1 MSLPVLICDD
11 SALARKQI
19 ARSLPASLNAEIIFA
34 EHGLDALE
42 KLSQHTFRLMFL
54 DLTMPELDGFG
65 TLEAMRQRDINV
77 PVVVVS
83 GDIQPKAKE
92 RVFALGAKAFI
103 HKPINHD
110 ELKAALRELVQPDA
124 LPQIIQPIRTELP
137 ILRRRDI
144 YMEVA
149 NVAIGRAADALARHF
164 DVFVQLPLPNVNILE
179 LGELHMALKDIARHD
194 NVSGVCQGF
203 CGEGIAGEAL
213 VLLSDSSVDD
223 LKKLMQAPELIA
235 QDERVIELELLM
247 DVSNILV
254 GSFLNGL
261 GAQADVRFF
270 QSTPVLL
277 GQHISIDSVIESTTG
292 VFHKTMTFEVSYN
305 IEGTSIRCDLLF
317 MFVDES
323 LPLLNNKL
331 AYLMEDF

>member
-1 MSLPVLICDD
+1 MSFPVLICDD
-11 SALARKQI
+11 SALARKQM
-19 ARSLPASLNAEIIFA
+19 ARSLPATLNPDITFA
-34 EHGLDALE
+34 IHGKNALE
-42 KLSQHTFRLMFL
+42 ELAQKEFKLMFL
-54 DLTMPELDGFG
+54 DLTMPEMDGFE
-65 TLEAMRQRDINV
+65 TLENMQRLGNKT

-103 HKPINHD
+103 QKPIAKD
-110 ELKAALRELVQPDA
+110 ELKNALKELIAPEPRP
-124 LPQIIQPIRTELP
+124 LIITPSVIELP

-149 NVAIGRAADALARHF
+149 NVSIGRAADALARHF
-164 DVFVQLPLPNVNILE
+164 DVFVQLPLPNVNIFE
-179 LGELHMALKDIARHD
+179 VSELHMALRDLASHD

-213 VLLSDSSVDD
+213 VILSDSSVSD
-223 LKKLMQAPELIA
+223 LKKLMKVPADSEEL
-235 QDERVIELELLM
+235 EELELLM
-247 DVSNILV
+247 DISNILV

-261 GAQADVRFF
+261 GEQSEVRFF
-270 QSTPVLL
+270 QSPPVLL
-277 GQHISIDSVIESTTG
+277 GQHISIDSIIESTTG
-292 VFHKTMTFEVSYN
+292 AFKRTMTFEVSYN

-323 LPLLNNKL
+323 LPLLDNKL
-331 AYLMEDF
+331 AYLMEEF

>member
-1 MSLPVLICDD
+1 MSFPVLICDD
-11 SALARKQI
+11 SALARKQM
-19 ARSLPASLNAEIIFA
+19 ARSLPATLNADVTFA
-34 EHGLDALE
+34 IHGKNALE
-42 KLSQHTFRLMFL
+42 ELAQKEFKLMFL
-54 DLTMPELDGFG
+54 DLTMPEMDGFE
-65 TLEAMRQRDINV
+65 TLENMKRLGIQT

-103 HKPINHD
+103 QKPIGKD
-110 ELKAALRELVQPDA
+110 ELKATLKELIEPNDR
-124 LPQIIQPIRTELP
+124 PQVITPTTIELP

-149 NVAIGRAADALARHF
+149 NVSIGRAADALARHF
-164 DVFVQLPLPNVNILE
+164 DVFVQLPLPNVNIFE
-179 LGELHMALKDIARHD
+179 VSELHMALRDLASHD

-213 VLLSDSSVDD
+213 VILSDSSVSD
-223 LKKLMQAPELIA
+223 LKKLMKVPADSEEL
-235 QDERVIELELLM
+235 EELELLM
-247 DVSNILV
+247 DISNILV

-261 GAQADVRFF
+261 GEQSEVRFF
-270 QSTPVLL
+270 QSSPVLL
-277 GQHISIDSVIESTTG
+277 GQHISIDSIIESTTG
-292 VFHKTMTFEVSYN
+292 AFNRTMTFEVSYN

-323 LPLLNNKL
+323 LPLLDNKL
-331 AYLMEDF
+331 SYLMEDF

>member
-1 MSLPVLICDD
+1 MSYSVLICDD
-11 SALARKQI
+11 SALARKQM
-19 ARSLPASLNAEIIFA
+19 ARSLPASLNADITFA
-34 EHGLDALE
+34 VHGLDALSILE
-42 KLSQHTFRLMFL
+42 TQRFQLMFL

-65 TLEAMRQRDINV
+65 TLEAMRDKGYTT

-92 RVFALGAKAFI
+92 RVLALGAKAFI
-103 HKPINHD
+103 QKPINKD
-110 ELKAALRELVQPDA
+110 DLNAV
-124 LPQIIQPIRTELP
+124 IRTLVEPPTQPRIVTPISIELP

-149 NVAIGRAADALARHF
+149 NVSIGRAADALARHF
-164 DVFVQLPLPNVNILE
+164 DVFVQLPLPNVNIFE
-179 LGELHMALKDIARHD
+179 VSELHMALRDLAD
-194 NVSGVCQGF
+194 NVHVSGVCQGF
-203 CGEGIAGEAL
+203 SGEGIAGEAL
-213 VLLSDSSVDD
+213 VLLTDSSVAD
-223 LKKLMQAPELIA
+223 LKKLMKVPADNEEL
-235 QDERVIELELLM
+235 EELELIM

-261 GAQADVRFF
+261 GEQAEVRFF
-270 QSTPVLL
+270 QSSPVLL
-277 GQHISIDSVIESTTG
+277 GQHIPIDSVIQSTAG
-292 VFHKTMTFEVSYN
+292 SFKKTMTFEVSYN

-323 LPLLNNKL
+323 LPLLDSKL

>member
-1 MSLPVLICDD
+1 MSFPVLICDD
-11 SALARKQI
+11 SALARKQM
-19 ARSLPASLNAEIIFA
+19 ARSLPATLNPDITFA
-34 EHGLDALE
+34 IHGKNALE
-42 KLSQHTFRLMFL
+42 ELAQKEFKLMFL
-54 DLTMPELDGFG
+54 DLTMPEMDGFE
-65 TLEAMRQRDINV
+65 TLENMQRLGNKT

-103 HKPINHD
+103 QKPIAKD
-110 ELKAALRELVQPDA
+110 ELKNALKELIEPEPRP
-124 LPQIIQPIRTELP
+124 LIITPSVIELP

-149 NVAIGRAADALARHF
+149 NVSIGRAADALARHF
-164 DVFVQLPLPNVNILE
+164 DVFVQLPLPNVNIFE
-179 LGELHMALKDIARHD
+179 VSELHMALRDLASHD

-213 VLLSDSSVDD
+213 VILSDSSVSD
-223 LKKLMQAPELIA
+223 LKKLMKVPADSQEL
-235 QDERVIELELLM
+235 EELELLM
-247 DVSNILV
+247 DISNILV

-261 GAQADVRFF
+261 GEQSEVRFF
-270 QSTPVLL
+270 QSPPVLL
-277 GQHISIDSVIESTTG
+277 GQHISIDSIIESTTG
-292 VFHKTMTFEVSYN
+292 AFKRTMTFEVSYN

-323 LPLLNNKL
+323 LPLLDNKL
-331 AYLMEDF
+331 AYLMEEF

>member
-1 MSLPVLICDD
+1 MSFPVLICDD
-11 SALARKQI
+11 SALARKQM
-19 ARSLPASLNAEIIFA
+19 ARSLPASLNADITFA
-34 EHGLDALE
+34 VHGLNALE
-42 KLSQHTFRLMFL
+42 ELSQKQFKLMFL

-65 TLEAMRQRDINV
+65 TLEEMRKRGDNT
-77 PVVVVS
+77 PVIVVS

-103 HKPINHD
+103 QKPIGQD
-110 ELKAALRELVQPDA
+110 ELKATLRELVEPASVSQVVTP
-124 LPQIIQPIRTELP
+124 RTIELP

-149 NVAIGRAADALARHF
+149 NVSIGRAADALARHF
-164 DVFVQLPLPNVNILE
+164 DVFVNLPLPNVNIFE
-179 LGELHMALKDIARHD
+179 LSELHMALRDLAESD

-203 CGEGIAGEAL
+203 SGEGIAGEAL
-213 VLLSDSSVDD
+213 VLLSDSSVAD
-223 LKKLMQAPELIA
+223 LKKLMKVPADSEEL
-235 QDERVIELELLM
+235 EELELLM

-261 GAQADVRFF
+261 GQQAEVRFF
-270 QSTPVLL
+270 QSSPVLL
-277 GQHISIDSVIESTTG
+277 GQHISIDSVIENTAGSFT
-292 VFHKTMTFEVSYN
+292 KTMTFEVSYT
-305 IEGTSIRCDLLF
+305 IENTSIRCDLLF

-323 LPLLNNKL
+323 LPLLDNKL

>member
-1 MSLPVLICDD
+1 MSFPVLICDD
-11 SALARKQI
+11 SALARKQM
-19 ARSLPASLNAEIIFA
+19 ARSLPATLNPDITFA
-34 EHGLDALE
+34 IHGKNALE
-42 KLSQHTFRLMFL
+42 ELAQKEFKLMFL
-54 DLTMPELDGFG
+54 DLTMPEMDGFE
-65 TLEAMRQRDINV
+65 TLENMQRLGNKT

-103 HKPINHD
+103 QKPIAKD
-110 ELKAALRELVQPDA
+110 ELKNALKELIEPEPRP
-124 LPQIIQPIRTELP
+124 LIITPSVIELP

-149 NVAIGRAADALARHF
+149 NVSIGRAADALARHF
-164 DVFVQLPLPNVNILE
+164 DVFVQLPLPNVNIFE
-179 LGELHMALKDIARHD
+179 VSELHMALRDLASHD

-213 VLLSDSSVDD
+213 VILSDSSVSDM
-223 LKKLMQAPELIA
+223 KKLMKVPADSEEL
-235 QDERVIELELLM
+235 EELELLM
-247 DVSNILV
+247 DISNILV

-261 GAQADVRFF
+261 GEQSEVRFF
-270 QSTPVLL
+270 QSPPVLL
-277 GQHISIDSVIESTTG
+277 GQHISIDSIIESTTG
-292 VFHKTMTFEVSYN
+292 AFKRTMTFEVSYN

-323 LPLLNNKL
+323 LPLLDNKL
-331 AYLMEDF
+331 AYLMEEF

>member
-1 MSLPVLICDD
+1 MSFPVLICDD
-11 SALARKQI
+11 SALARKQM
-19 ARSLPASLNAEIIFA
+19 ARSLPATLNPDITFA
-34 EHGLDALE
+34 IHGKNALE
-42 KLSQHTFRLMFL
+42 ELAQKEFKLMFL
-54 DLTMPELDGFG
+54 DLTMPEMDGFE
-65 TLEAMRQRDINV
+65 TLENMQRLGNKT

-103 HKPINHD
+103 QKPIAKD
-110 ELKAALRELVQPDA
+110 ELKSALKELIEPEPRP
-124 LPQIIQPIRTELP
+124 LIITPSVIELP

-149 NVAIGRAADALARHF
+149 NVSIGRAADALARHF
-164 DVFVQLPLPNVNILE
+164 DVFVQLPLPNVNIFE
-179 LGELHMALKDIARHD
+179 VSELHMALRDLASHD

-213 VLLSDSSVDD
+213 VILSDSSVSD
-223 LKKLMQAPELIA
+223 LKKLMKVPADSEEL
-235 QDERVIELELLM
+235 EELELLM
-247 DVSNILV
+247 DISNILV

-261 GAQADVRFF
+261 GEQSEVRFF
-270 QSTPVLL
+270 QSPPVLL
-277 GQHISIDSVIESTTG
+277 GQHISIDSIIESTTG
-292 VFHKTMTFEVSYN
+292 AFKRTMTFEVSYN

-323 LPLLNNKL
+323 LPLLDNKL
-331 AYLMEDF
+331 AYLMEEF

>member
-1 MSLPVLICDD
+1 MSFPVLICDD
-11 SALARKQI
+11 SALARKQM
-19 ARSLPASLNAEIIFA
+19 ARSLPATLNADVTFA
-34 EHGLDALE
+34 IHGKNALE
-42 KLSQHTFRLMFL
+42 ELAQKEFKLMFL
-54 DLTMPELDGFG
+54 DLTMPEMDGFE
-65 TLEAMRQRDINV
+65 TLENMKRLGIQT

-103 HKPINHD
+103 QKPIGKD
-110 ELKAALRELVQPDA
+110 ELKATLKELIEPNDR
-124 LPQIIQPIRTELP
+124 PQVITPTIIELP

-149 NVAIGRAADALARHF
+149 NVSIGRAADALARHF
-164 DVFVQLPLPNVNILE
+164 DVFVQLPLPNVNIFE
-179 LGELHMALKDIARHD
+179 VSELHMALRDLASHD

-213 VLLSDSSVDD
+213 VILSDSSVSD
-223 LKKLMQAPELIA
+223 LKKLMKVPADSEEL
-235 QDERVIELELLM
+235 EELELLM
-247 DVSNILV
+247 DISNILV

-261 GAQADVRFF
+261 GEQSEVRFF
-270 QSTPVLL
+270 QSSPVLL
-277 GQHISIDSVIESTTG
+277 GQHISIDSIIESTTG
-292 VFHKTMTFEVSYN
+292 AFSRTMTFEVSYN

-323 LPLLNNKL
+323 LPLLDNKL
-331 AYLMEDF
+331 SYLMEDF

>member
-1 MSLPVLICDD
+1 MSFPVLICDD
-11 SALARKQI
+11 SALARKQM
-19 ARSLPASLNAEIIFA
+19 ARSLPATLNADVTFA
-34 EHGLDALE
+34 IHGKNALE
-42 KLSQHTFRLMFL
+42 ELAQKEFKLMFL
-54 DLTMPELDGFG
+54 DLTMPEMDGFE
-65 TLEAMRQRDINV
+65 TLENMKRLGIQT

-103 HKPINHD
+103 QKPIGKD
-110 ELKAALRELVQPDA
+110 ELKATLEELIEPNDR
-124 LPQIIQPIRTELP
+124 PQVITPTTIELP

-149 NVAIGRAADALARHF
+149 NVSIGRAADALARHF
-164 DVFVQLPLPNVNILE
+164 DVFVQLPLPNVNIFE
-179 LGELHMALKDIARHD
+179 VSELHMALRDLASHD

-213 VLLSDSSVDD
+213 VILSDSSVSD
-223 LKKLMQAPELIA
+223 LKKLMKVPADSEEL
-235 QDERVIELELLM
+235 EELELLM
-247 DVSNILV
+247 DISNILV

-261 GAQADVRFF
+261 GEQSEVRFF
-270 QSTPVLL
+270 QSSPVLL
-277 GQHISIDSVIESTTG
+277 GQHISIDSIIESTTG
-292 VFHKTMTFEVSYN
+292 AFSRTMTFEVSYN

-323 LPLLNNKL
+323 LPLLDNKL
-331 AYLMEDF
+331 SYLMEDF

>member
-1 MSLPVLICDD
+1 MSFPVLICDD
-11 SALARKQI
+11 SALARKQM
-19 ARSLPASLNAEIIFA
+19 ARSLPATLNPDITFA
-34 EHGLDALE
+34 IHGKNALE
-42 KLSQHTFRLMFL
+42 ELAQKEFKLMFL
-54 DLTMPELDGFG
+54 DLTMPEMDGFE
-65 TLEAMRQRDINV
+65 TLENMQRLGNKT

-103 HKPINHD
+103 QKPIAKD
-110 ELKAALRELVQPDA
+110 ELKNALKELIEPEPRP
-124 LPQIIQPIRTELP
+124 LIITPSVIELP

-149 NVAIGRAADALARHF
+149 NVSIGRAADALARHF
-164 DVFVQLPLPNVNILE
+164 DVFVQLPLPNVNIFE
-179 LGELHMALKDIARHD
+179 VSELHMALRDLASHD

-213 VLLSDSSVDD
+213 VILSDSSVSD
-223 LKKLMQAPELIA
+223 LKKLMKVPADSEEL
-235 QDERVIELELLM
+235 EELELLM
-247 DVSNILV
+247 DISNILV

-261 GAQADVRFF
+261 GEQSEVRFF
-270 QSTPVLL
+270 QSPPVLL
-277 GQHISIDSVIESTTG
+277 GQHISIDSIIEFTTG
-292 VFHKTMTFEVSYN
+292 AFKRTMTFEVSYN

-323 LPLLNNKL
+323 LPLLDNKL
-331 AYLMEDF
+331 AYLMEEF

>member
-1 MSLPVLICDD
+1 MSFPVLICDD
-11 SALARKQI
+11 SALARKQM
-19 ARSLPASLNAEIIFA
+19 ARSLPATLNPDITFA
-34 EHGLDALE
+34 IHGKNALE
-42 KLSQHTFRLMFL
+42 ELAQKEFKLMFL
-54 DLTMPELDGFG
+54 DLTMPEMDGFE
-65 TLEAMRQRDINV
+65 TLENMQRLGNKT

-103 HKPINHD
+103 QKPIAKD
-110 ELKAALRELVQPDA
+110 ELKNALKELIEPEPRP
-124 LPQIIQPIRTELP
+124 LIITPSVIELP

-149 NVAIGRAADALARHF
+149 NVSIGRAADALARHF
-164 DVFVQLPLPNVNILE
+164 DVFVQLPLPNVNIFE
-179 LGELHMALKDIARHD
+179 VSELHMALRDLASHD

-213 VLLSDSSVDD
+213 VILSDSSVSD
-223 LKKLMQAPELIA
+223 LKKLMNVPADSEEL
-235 QDERVIELELLM
+235 EELELLM
-247 DVSNILV
+247 DISNILV

-261 GAQADVRFF
+261 GEQSEVRFF
-270 QSTPVLL
+270 QSPPVLL
-277 GQHISIDSVIESTTG
+277 GQHISIDSIIESTTG
-292 VFHKTMTFEVSYN
+292 AFKRTMTFEVSYN

-323 LPLLNNKL
+323 LPLLDNKL
-331 AYLMEDF
+331 AYLMEEF

>member
-1 MSLPVLICDD
+1 MSFPVLICDD
-11 SALARKQI
+11 SALARKQM
-19 ARSLPASLNAEIIFA
+19 ARSLPATLNADVTFA
-34 EHGLDALE
+34 IHGKNALE
-42 KLSQHTFRLMFL
+42 ELAQKEFKLMFL
-54 DLTMPELDGFG
+54 DLTMPEMDGFE
-65 TLEAMRQRDINV
+65 TLENMKRLGIQT

-103 HKPINHD
+103 QKPIGKD
-110 ELKAALRELVQPDA
+110 ELKATLKELVEPDQR
-124 LPQIIQPIRTELP
+124 PQVITPITLELP

-149 NVAIGRAADALARHF
+149 NVSIGRAADALARHF
-164 DVFVQLPLPNVNILE
+164 DVFVQLPLPNVNIFE
-179 LGELHMALKDIARHD
+179 VSELHMALRDLASQD

-213 VLLSDSSVDD
+213 VLLSDSSVSD
-223 LKKLMQAPELIA
+223 LKKLMKVPADSEEL
-235 QDERVIELELLM
+235 EELELLM
-247 DVSNILV
+247 DISNILV

-261 GAQADVRFF
+261 GEQSEVRFF
-270 QSTPVLL
+270 QSPPVLL
-277 GQHISIDSVIESTTG
+277 GQHISIDSIIESTTG
-292 VFHKTMTFEVSYN
+292 AFSRTMTFEVSYN

-323 LPLLNNKL
+323 LPLLDNKL
-331 AYLMEDF
+331 SYLMEDF

>member
-1 MSLPVLICDD
+1 MSFPVLICDD
-11 SALARKQI
+11 SALARKQM
-19 ARSLPASLNAEIIFA
+19 ARSLPATLNADVTFA
-34 EHGLDALE
+34 IHGKNALE
-42 KLSQHTFRLMFL
+42 ELAQKEFKLMFL
-54 DLTMPELDGFG
+54 DLTMPEMDGFE
-65 TLEAMRQRDINV
+65 TLENMKRLGVQT

-103 HKPINHD
+103 QKPIGKD
-110 ELKAALRELVQPDA
+110 ELKATLKELIEPNDR
-124 LPQIIQPIRTELP
+124 PQVITPTTIELP

-149 NVAIGRAADALARHF
+149 NVSIGRAADALARHF
-164 DVFVQLPLPNVNILE
+164 DVFVQLPLPNVNIFE
-179 LGELHMALKDIARHD
+179 VSELHMALRDLASHD

-213 VLLSDSSVDD
+213 VILSDSSVSD
-223 LKKLMQAPELIA
+223 LKKLMKVPADSEEL
-235 QDERVIELELLM
+235 EELELLM
-247 DVSNILV
+247 DISNILV

-261 GAQADVRFF
+261 GEQSEVRFF
-270 QSTPVLL
+270 QSSPVLL
-277 GQHISIDSVIESTTG
+277 GQHISIDSIIESTTG
-292 VFHKTMTFEVSYN
+292 AFSRTMTFEVSYN

-323 LPLLNNKL
+323 LPLLDNKL
-331 AYLMEDF
+331 SYLMEDF

>member
-1 MSLPVLICDD
+1 MSFPVLICDD
-11 SALARKQI
+11 SALARKQM
-19 ARSLPASLNAEIIFA
+19 ARSLPATLNPDITFA
-34 EHGLDALE
+34 IHGKNALE
-42 KLSQHTFRLMFL
+42 ELAQKEFKLMFL
-54 DLTMPELDGFG
+54 DLTMPEMDGFE
-65 TLEAMRQRDINV
+65 TLENMQRLGNKT

-103 HKPINHD
+103 QKPIAKD
-110 ELKAALRELVQPDA
+110 ELKNALKELIEPEPQP
-124 LPQIIQPIRTELP
+124 LIITPSVIELP

-149 NVAIGRAADALARHF
+149 NVSIGRAADALARHF
-164 DVFVQLPLPNVNILE
+164 DVFVQLPLPNVNIFE
-179 LGELHMALKDIARHD
+179 VSELHMALRDLASHD

-213 VLLSDSSVDD
+213 VILSDSSVSD
-223 LKKLMQAPELIA
+223 LKKLMKVPADSEEL
-235 QDERVIELELLM
+235 EELELLM
-247 DVSNILV
+247 DISNILV

-261 GAQADVRFF
+261 GEQSEVRFF
-270 QSTPVLL
+270 QSPPVLL
-277 GQHISIDSVIESTTG
+277 GQHISIDSIIESTTG
-292 VFHKTMTFEVSYN
+292 AFKRTMTFEVSYN

-323 LPLLNNKL
+323 LPLLDNKL
-331 AYLMEDF
+331 AYLMEEF